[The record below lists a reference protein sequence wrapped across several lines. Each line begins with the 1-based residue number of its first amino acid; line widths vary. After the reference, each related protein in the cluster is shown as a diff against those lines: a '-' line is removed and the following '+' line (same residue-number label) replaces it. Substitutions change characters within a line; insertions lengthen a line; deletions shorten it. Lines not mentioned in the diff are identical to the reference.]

1 MSPGENV
8 PTSDVMPDE
17 RVAAPK
23 CLNDF
28 PGNVCFVSFFFFF
41 FIVCSFGWL
50 LACLLHSCTID
61 LVPTVSERSQK
72 GNDSD
77 QLVNKTGERKS
88 GVFRLYV
95 LTG

>member
-8 PTSDVMPDE
+8 PTSGITPDE

-28 PGNVCFVSFFFFF
+28 PGIFCFDSFCF

-50 LACLLHSCTID
+50 LGCLLHSCTMD

-72 GNDSD
+72 GNGSD